1 MLIPEWPP
9 DPGWERDLCEI
20 IESGR
25 AAGRRHSIVLVAEGA
40 HDSANQP
47 ITSEYVR
54 QLLEER
60 LGEDVRLTILGHVQ
74 RGGAPA
80 PSTGR

>member
-1 MLIPEWPP
+1 MI
-9 DPGWERDLCEI
+9 
-20 IESGR
+20 
-25 AAGRRHSIVLVAEGA
+25 VAEGA

-54 QLLEER
+54 QVLEER

-74 RGGAPA
+74 RGGAPSA
-80 PSTGR
+80 FDRSMSSIPGARGRRGGPGGHAGGASPS